1 MKRLLSIF
9 LIAILGIFA
18 ISCTSDDNGNYVD
31 NDTIADVYDLKNI
44 NFDLDGNQYYV
55 KRNFT
60 QPLYDSDVVL
70 IYRQATVANGN
81 PVWELM
87 PRTYYVNEGE
97 VDYTFDFTKN
107 DVQIYAQATFNLTNT
122 SYVRNQTFRVVVIPA
137 NFGKSA
143 NAINYENYNE
153 VIARYNINDKN
164 VKNL

>member
-44 NFDLDGNQYYV
+44 NFDLDGTQYYV

-60 QPLYDSDVVL
+60 QPLYDSDIVL
-70 IYRQATVANGN
+70 IYRQATTANGN
-81 PVWELM
+81 PVWELI

-143 NAINYENYNE
+143 NSINYENYDE
-153 VIARYNINDKN
+153 VITRYNINDKN

>member
-9 LIAILGIFA
+9 LIALMGIFA

-31 NDTIADVYDLKNI
+31 SDTLSEVYDLRNV
-44 NFDLDGNQYYV
+44 NFDLDGSQYYI

-70 IYRQATVANGN
+70 IYRQATTSNGN
-81 PVWELM
+81 PVWELI

-107 DVQIYAQATFNLTNT
+107 DVQLYVEATFNLANS
-122 SYVRNQTFRVVVIPA
+122 SYIRNQTFRVVVIPA
-137 NFGKSA
+137 NYGKSA
-143 NAINYENYNE
+143 NAVNFENYND
-153 VIARYNINDKN
+153 VITHYNINDKN

>member
-9 LIAILGIFA
+9 LIALMGIFA

-31 NDTIADVYDLKNI
+31 NDTLSEVYDLRNV
-44 NFDLDGNQYYV
+44 NFDLDGSQYYI

-70 IYRQATVANGN
+70 IYRQATTSNGN
-81 PVWELM
+81 PVWELI

-107 DVQIYAQATFNLTNT
+107 DVQVYVQATFNLANS
-122 SYVRNQTFRVVVIPA
+122 SYIRNQTFRVVVIPA
-137 NFGKSA
+137 NYGKSA
-143 NAINYENYNE
+143 NAVNFENYND
-153 VIARYNINDKN
+153 VIAHYNISDKN

>member
-9 LIAILGIFA
+9 LIALMGIFA

-31 NDTIADVYDLKNI
+31 SDTLSEVYDLRNV
-44 NFDLDGNQYYV
+44 NFDLDGSQYYI

-70 IYRQATVANGN
+70 IYRQASTSNGN
-81 PVWELM
+81 PVWELI

-107 DVQIYAQATFNLTNT
+107 DVQLYVEATFNLANS
-122 SYVRNQTFRVVVIPA
+122 SYIRNQTFRVVVIPA
-137 NFGKSA
+137 NYGKSA
-143 NAINYENYNE
+143 NAVNFENYND
-153 VIARYNINDKN
+153 VITHYNINDKN

>member
-9 LIAILGIFA
+9 LIALMGIFA

-31 NDTIADVYDLKNI
+31 SDTLSEVYDLRNV
-44 NFDLDGNQYYV
+44 NFDLDGSQYYI

-70 IYRQATVANGN
+70 IYRQATTSNGN
-81 PVWELM
+81 PVWELI

-107 DVQIYAQATFNLTNT
+107 DVQVYVQATFNLANS
-122 SYVRNQTFRVVVIPA
+122 SYIRNQTFRVVVIPA
-137 NFGKSA
+137 NYGKSA
-143 NAINYENYNE
+143 NAVNFENYND
-153 VIARYNINDKN
+153 VIAHYNINDKN